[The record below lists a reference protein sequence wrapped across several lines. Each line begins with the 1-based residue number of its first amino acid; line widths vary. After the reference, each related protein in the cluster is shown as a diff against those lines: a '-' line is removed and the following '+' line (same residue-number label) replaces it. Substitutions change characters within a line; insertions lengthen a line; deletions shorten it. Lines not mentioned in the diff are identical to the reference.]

1 MKGPHESKRRL
12 LRQSWGSFL
21 VAKGAQGCPGG
32 GWRHRELG
40 QGWKQGSYTVAAG
53 SISGFP
59 QLALHGKWG
68 QKLGMEILLSD
79 IDHGPAVLQGFLS

>member
-1 MKGPHESKRRL
+1 MKWPNESKQRL
-12 LRQSWGSFL
+12 LRQSWGSFI

-32 GWRHRELG
+32 GWGHRELG
-40 QGWKQGSYTVAAG
+40 QGWKQGSYVVAAG

-68 QKLGMEILLSD
+68 QKLGMEILMSD
-79 IDHGPAVLQGFLS
+79 IDHGPAVLPGLLS